1 MKVRTQRVL
10 LRSAART
17 ATTAT
22 PQTEEYTM
30 HGGRAYLAVSAAS
43 GTGGLTL
50 QWRGYDKASGNTAI
64 IMLAPTAITGAGIY
78 VYELLAGYSSAVEGD
93 VKHSISRGLPVQ
105 WDINIVHGD
114 SSSYTYSL
122 SVETF

>member
-1 MKVRTQRVL
+1 MKTRTQRIL
-10 LRSAART
+10 LRSATRN

-30 HGGRAYLAVSAAS
+30 LGARAYLNVSAAS
-43 GTGGLTL
+43 GSGGLTL
-50 QWRGYDKASGNTAI
+50 QWRGYDRASGNTAI
-64 IMLAPTAITGAGIY
+64 ILLAPVAITGAGIY
-78 VYELLAGYSSAVEGD
+78 VYELLAGYSSAIEGD
-93 VKHSISRGLPVQ
+93 VKHSVSRGLPVQ

>member
-10 LRSAART
+10 LRSATRT

-30 HGGRAYLAVSAAS
+30 HGGRAYVNVTAAS

-50 QWRGYDKASGNTAI
+50 QWRGYDRASGNTAKI
-64 IMLAPTAITGAGIY
+64 LVAPTPITGVGIY
-78 VYELLAGYSSAVEGD
+78 VYELLSGNLAAVEGD
-93 VKHSISRGLPVQ
+93 VVHSVSRGLPVQ
-105 WDINIVHGD
+105 WDINMVHGD
-114 SSSYTYSL
+114 SSNYTYSL